1 MNIKIDLDMSP
12 EELRRLLGLPD
23 VEPIQREMLDKLRKR
38 MLEGVDGYDPVKLL
52 QPYLTG
58 TLASWDLVQKML
70 SVTGKS
76 KETTE
81 SSGTKSRG

>member
-1 MNIKIDLDMSP
+1 MNIKLNIDMSP

-38 MLEGVDGYDPVKLL
+38 IIEGVDGYDPIKLL

-58 TLASWDLVQKML
+58 TLASWDLVHKMV
-70 SVTGKS
+70 SVAGKS
-76 KETTE
+76 KGTTKK
-81 SSGTKSRG
+81 SSDSS